1 MKQDFLDYIQ
11 ETFEFSPSEMTEFS
25 CALTQPLKRTLRVN
39 TNKISVEDFKDL
51 ALKNNWQVSKTR
63 L

>member
-11 ETFEFSPSEMTEFS
+11 ETFQFSPSEMTEFS
-25 CALTQPLKRTLRVN
+25 CALTQPLKKTLRVN
-39 TNKISVEDFKDL
+39 INKISVSDFKLL
-51 ALKNNWQVSKTR
+51 ALKNNWQLSETP